1 MQSITVPST
10 KLNVLV
16 SDFSAVQPGQVLWTP
31 YRVRSIAKGEE
42 EREVI
47 LPRFDAVVGN
57 HPYTRWT
64 EILKKTQ
71 DMIKQH
77 LKKLMKE
84 HKLTPQVSRGKE
96 PGIYTYWILHA
107 HRFLKEGGRLGM
119 IVSNTWL
126 QTDYGIGFGNFLLD
140 HFRIKAIIDIPLK
153 LFKEALIT
161 TYIVLAEKET
171 DETKRLENEVAFIRI
186 PSEVE
191 SEDVEKLLQAIETGK
206 SEKYAVTL
214 VKQRDIP
221 RDRKWIDLFFKAIDI
236 SRHPLMIKL
245 GKIFEPL
252 RGNTTWAEW
261 ALSHRKRPDPG
272 SSEFHYLSPSKIREF
287 GLEKW
292 AYPNIPLK
300 ML

>member
-1 MQSITVPST
+1 V
-10 KLNVLV
+10 VL
-16 SDFSAVQPGQVLWTP
+16 PT
-31 YRVRSIAKGEE
+31 
-42 EREVI
+42 
-47 LPRFDAVVGN
+47 FDAVVGN
-57 HPYTRWT
+57 PPYTRWT
-64 EILKKTQ
+64 EIPKKTQ
-71 DMIKQH
+71 RMIR
-77 LKKLMKE
+77 LRLEKLMK
-84 HKLTPQVSRGKE
+84 KYGLTPQVSRGAE